1 MHILHF
7 AITYQFEVVLS
18 ALGVVTC
25 LEYLKEVLL
34 LSMIL
39 LGILLEQ
46 ILFSFFFF
54 WKTKKMLR
62 MLLYQYP
69 YSIPKQQKKNK
80 KKDRWG
86 RYNAEI
92 SAIAQIAISVPFS
105 Y

>member
-1 MHILHF
+1 
-7 AITYQFEVVLS
+7 
-18 ALGVVTC
+18 
-25 LEYLKEVLL
+25 
-34 LSMIL
+34 
-39 LGILLEQ
+39 
-46 ILFSFFFF
+46 
-54 WKTKKMLR
+54 